1 MPGGQLVMDRG
12 GTYFVEHRNHN
23 SMGPLHRKRCYIL
36 PEAMTLRFYRTF
48 SDGDNGAKTKS
59 YKFPAQSRIYNHG
72 DGSYEVVRVDHGWS
86 VVIRLVNGV
95 FVRGNVHGFT
105 SSGSGLV
112 AQAKGFKPGKRHRAP
127 GHL

>member
-48 SDGDNGAKTKS
+48 GDGDNGNETKS
-59 YKFPAQSRIYNHG
+59 YEFPTQSRIYSHG
-72 DGSYEVVRVDHGWS
+72 GDSYEVVHANGKWS
-86 VVIRLVNGV
+86 VVIRLVSGV
-95 FVRGNVHGFT
+95 FIRGNVHGFI
-105 SSGSGLV
+105 SSGPGLV